1 VFYAGGCMFLLNKL
15 KHWFKKNSTMHDL
28 TIYAPISGHLTPIEQ
43 TPDAIFAT
51 KIIGD
56 GIAIEPTQHHMVAP
70 FDGVLYKIYPQNHA
84 FSIRSQY
91 GLEIIVHFG
100 IDSIELNGEGFKR
113 LVEEGTIVQAGTP
126 IIECHFA
133 TITPKIKSI
142 ITPVVIINGQFV
154 SKIVKLKGTVQAGI
168 DPILQIQHQ
177 SSNKK

>member
-1 VFYAGGCMFLLNKL
+1 MFLFKKI
-15 KHWFKKNSTMHDL
+15 KHWFQKNSTIHNL
-28 TIYAPISGHLTPIEQ
+28 TIYAPISGHLTPIER

-56 GIAIEPTQHHMVAP
+56 GIAIEPTQHHLVAP

-84 FSIRSQY
+84 FSIRSQH
-91 GLEIIVHFG
+91 GLELIVHFG
-100 IDSIELNGEGFKR
+100 IDTIDLNGKGFKR
-113 LVEEGTIVQAGTP
+113 LAEEGTVVRAGTP

-133 TITPKIKSI
+133 TITPQIKSI
-142 ITPVVIINGQFV
+142 ITPVVIINGQVV

-168 DPILQIQHQ
+168 DPILQIQHS